1 MKDEII
7 ALAFLAAIIIIG
19 QLGDFGVWLAIALVF
34 GILTYE
40 RK

>member
-1 MKDEII
+1 MKDEVA
-7 ALAFLAAIIIIG
+7 ALAFLAVIVIIG
-19 QLGDFGVWLAIALVF
+19 KLGDFGVWLAIALVF